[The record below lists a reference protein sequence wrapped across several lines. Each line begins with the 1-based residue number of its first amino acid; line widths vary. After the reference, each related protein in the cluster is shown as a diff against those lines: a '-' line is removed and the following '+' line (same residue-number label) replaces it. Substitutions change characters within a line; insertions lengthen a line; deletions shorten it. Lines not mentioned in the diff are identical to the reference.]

1 MVNVNNLTKTDCNII
16 TMMITLKV
24 EIERMPD
31 VAVNLDIPKAPIQGG
46 HNN

>member
-1 MVNVNNLTKTDCNII
+1 MVNVNNLTKTDCNI

>member
-1 MVNVNNLTKTDCNII
+1 MVNVNNLTKTDCNI

-24 EIERMPD
+24 EIERKSD